1 MQEENITLREKW
13 LKDLTWVLTDDSSD
27 DSKKASYK
35 AEHIFELLS
44 KNIFGTSERQDF
56 KRMSVALSDYLKAV
70 NFSEE
75 INQLQLIALS
85 ISFGYFYKKL
95 EEKNIVEVKEK
106 SNESSLNN
114 GVHVSTSSSAT

>member
-1 MQEENITLREKW
+1 MQEQNITLREKW

-27 DSKKASYK
+27 HSKQASYK

-44 KNIFGTSERQDF
+44 KNIFSTSERQDF

-106 SNESSLNN
+106 SNENSLNN